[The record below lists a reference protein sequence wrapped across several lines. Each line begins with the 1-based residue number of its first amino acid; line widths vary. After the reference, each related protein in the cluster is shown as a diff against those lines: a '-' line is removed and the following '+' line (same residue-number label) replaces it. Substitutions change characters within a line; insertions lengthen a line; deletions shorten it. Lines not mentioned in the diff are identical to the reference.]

1 MAYRRPAEEIATFW
15 RDPALHN
22 LELLHAHYVT
32 HSFAPHAHE
41 GFAIGVIER
50 GAERFA
56 YRRAN
61 HIAPAGS
68 IVVINPGE
76 MHTGAALL
84 PDGWSYRMLYP
95 DAQVL
100 QAVASEMSGRHRD
113 IPFFA
118 EPVIDDPDLAAL
130 ILKAH
135 TLLEMPSTPLE
146 RESRLLPVL
155 AHLIERHAD
164 AHPSRPQRQPRAQP
178 APAVWRVRD
187 YLAEHYADAVTLD
200 ELAAL
205 AGLSPFHLLRT
216 FSAAVGM
223 PPHVYLTQVRVARAK
238 NLLAVGLPIAEVAA
252 LTGFVDQSHLTRHF
266 KRTVGVAPGQYV
278 RGGLR

>member
-32 HSFAPHAHE
+32 HSFAPHSHE

-50 GAERFA
+50 GAETFA

-61 HIAPAGS
+61 HVAPAGS

-76 MHTGAALL
+76 MHTGSALL

-95 DAQVL
+95 DAHVL
-100 QAVASEMSGRHRD
+100 QAVASELSGRPRD

-118 EPVIDDPDLAAL
+118 EPVIDDPAVADA
-130 ILKAH
+130 ILQMHA
-135 TLLEMPSTPLE
+135 LLETPSTPLE

-155 AHLIERHAD
+155 ARLIERHAD
-164 AHPSRPQRQPRAQP
+164 AQPLRPQWQRVQPSA
-178 APAVWRVRD
+178 AVWRVRD
-187 YLAEHYADAVTLD
+187 YLAEHYAEAVTLD
-200 ELAAL
+200 ELASL
-205 AGLSPFHLLRT
+205 ARLSPFHLLRA
-216 FSAAVGM
+216 FSAAIGM
-223 PPHVYLTQVRVARAK
+223 PPHAYLTHVRVRRSKA
-238 NLLAVGLPIAEVAA
+238 LLAAGLPIAQVAT
-252 LTGFVDQSHLTRHF
+252 LTGFVDQSHLSRHF
-266 KRTVGVAPGQYV
+266 KRIVGVAPGQYA
-278 RGGLR
+278 RGALR

>member
-1 MAYRRPAEEIATFW
+1 MTHRRPADEIVTFW
-15 RDPALHN
+15 RDPALHH

-50 GAERFA
+50 GAERFS

-61 HIAPAGS
+61 HVAPAGS

-76 MHTGAALL
+76 MHTGASLL
-84 PDGWSYRMLYP
+84 PSGWSYRMFYP
-95 DAQVL
+95 DAHVL
-100 QAVASEMSGRHRD
+100 QAVAGEMSGRPRD

-118 EPVIDDPDLAAL
+118 EPVLDDPDLAGS
-130 ILKAH
+130 ILRVHA
-135 TLLEMPSTPLE
+135 LLETSVTPLE
-146 RESRLLPVL
+146 RESGLLTML
-155 AHLIERHAD
+155 AHLIARHAD
-164 AHPSRPQRQPRAQP
+164 AHPRRPQLQRVQP
-178 APAVWRVRD
+178 APAVRHVQE
-187 YLAEHYADAVTLD
+187 YLAEHYAKAVTLD
-200 ELAAL
+200 ELATL

-216 FSAAVGM
+216 FSAAIGM
-223 PPHVYLTQVRVARAK
+223 PPHAYLTQVRVARSKA
-238 NLLAVGLPIAEVAA
+238 LLAAGLSIAEVAV

-266 KRTVGVAPGQYV
+266 KRIVGVAPGHYV

>member
-22 LELLHAHYVT
+22 LELLHAHYIT
-32 HSFAPHAHE
+32 HSFAPHTHE

-68 IVVINPGE
+68 LVVINPGE
-76 MHTGAALL
+76 MHTGSTLL

-95 DAQVL
+95 EAHVL
-100 QAVASEMSGRHRD
+100 QSVASEMSGRNHD

-130 ILKAH
+130 ILQVH
-135 TLLEMPSTPLE
+135 ELLEMPSTPLE

-164 AHPSRPQRQPRAQP
+164 ARPMRPQRRRVQPT
-178 APAVWRVRD
+178 PAVWRVRD
-187 YLAEHYADAVTLD
+187 YLTEHYTDVVTLD

-223 PPHVYLTQVRVARAK
+223 PPHVYLTQVRVTRAK
-238 NLLAVGLPIAEVAA
+238 ALLAAGLPIAEVAA
-252 LTGFVDQSHLTRHF
+252 LTGFVDQSHFSRHF

-278 RGGLR
+278 RGGRR

>member
-22 LELLHAHYVT
+22 LELLHARYVT
-32 HSFAPHAHE
+32 HSFAPHSHE

-56 YRRAN
+56 YRRGD
-61 HIAPAGS
+61 HVAPAGS

-76 MHTGAALL
+76 MHTGSAFL
-84 PDGWSYRMLYP
+84 PEGWSYRMLYP
-95 DAQVL
+95 DARVL
-100 QAVASEMSGRHRD
+100 QAVASEMSGRPRD

-118 EPVIDDPDLAAL
+118 EPVLDDPDLANAML
-130 ILKAH
+130 QAH
-135 TLLEMPSTPLE
+135 ALLEMPSTPLE

-164 AHPSRPQRQPRAQP
+164 AQPLRPAWQRVQPTS
-178 APAVWRVRD
+178 AVWRVRD
-187 YLAEHYADAVTLD
+187 YLAEHYAEAVTLD
-200 ELAAL
+200 ELATL
-205 AGLSPFHLLRT
+205 AGLSPFHLLRA
-216 FSAAVGM
+216 FSAAIGV
-223 PPHVYLTQVRVARAK
+223 PPHAYLTQVRVARSKA
-238 NLLAVGLPIAEVAA
+238 LLAAGLPIAEVAT

-266 KRTVGVAPGQYV
+266 KRIVGVAPGQYV
-278 RGGLR
+278 RGSLH

>member
-32 HSFAPHAHE
+32 HSFAPHSHE

-50 GAERFA
+50 GVERFA

-76 MHTGAALL
+76 MHTGSALL

-95 DAQVL
+95 EAHVL
-100 QAVASEMSGRHRD
+100 QAVASEMSGRPRD

-118 EPVIDDPDLAAL
+118 EAVIEDPALADA
-130 ILKAH
+130 ILQAH
-135 TLLEMPSTPLE
+135 ALLETPSTPLE

-155 AHLIERHAD
+155 ARLIERHAD
-164 AHPSRPQRQPRAQP
+164 DHPLRPQWQRMQPSS
-178 APAVWRVRD
+178 AVWSVRD
-187 YLAEHYADAVTLD
+187 YLAEHYAKAVTLD
-200 ELAAL
+200 ELASL
-205 AGLSPFHLLRT
+205 AGLSPFHLLRA

-223 PPHVYLTQVRVARAK
+223 PPHAYLTQVRVRRSKA
-238 NLLAVGLPIAEVAA
+238 LLAAGLPIAEVAA

-266 KRTVGVAPGQYV
+266 KRIVGVAPGQYA
-278 RGGLR
+278 RGAFR

>member
-32 HSFAPHAHE
+32 HSFAPHSHE
-41 GFAIGVIER
+41 GFAIGAIER

-61 HIAPAGS
+61 HIAHAGTV
-68 IVVINPGE
+68 VVINPGE

-84 PDGWSYRMLYP
+84 PSGWSYRMLYP
-95 DAQVL
+95 DASVL
-100 QAVASEMSGRHRD
+100 QAVASEMSGRPRD

-118 EPVIDDPDLAAL
+118 EPVLDDPTIAAH
-130 ILKAH
+130 ILQMHA
-135 TLLEMPSTPLE
+135 LLESPSSPLE

-155 AHLIERHAD
+155 ARLIERHAD
-164 AHPSRPQRQPRAQP
+164 VRPLRSERPRAQA

-187 YLAEHYADAVTLD
+187 YLTEHYAEAVTLE

-223 PPHVYLTQVRVARAK
+223 PPHVYLTQVRVGRAK
-238 NLLAVGLPIAEVAA
+238 ALLAAGLPIAEVAT

>member
-32 HSFAPHAHE
+32 HSFAPHSHE

-76 MHTGAALL
+76 MHTGSALL

-95 DAQVL
+95 EAHML
-100 QAVASEMSGRHRD
+100 QAVASEMSGRPRD

-118 EPVIDDPDLAAL
+118 EAVIEDPTLADA
-130 ILKAH
+130 ILQTH
-135 TLLEMPSTPLE
+135 TLLETPSTPLE

-155 AHLIERHAD
+155 ARLIERHAD
-164 AHPSRPQRQPRAQP
+164 AQPLRPQWQRMQPVS
-178 APAVWRVRD
+178 AVWRVRD
-187 YLAEHYADAVTLD
+187 YLAEHYSEAVTLD
-200 ELAAL
+200 ELASL
-205 AGLSPFHLLRT
+205 AGLSPFHLLRA

-223 PPHVYLTQVRVARAK
+223 PPHAYLTQVRVQRSKA
-238 NLLAVGLPIAEVAA
+238 LLTAGLPIAEVAA
-252 LTGFVDQSHLTRHF
+252 LTGFVDQSHLSRHF
-266 KRTVGVAPGQYV
+266 KRIVGVAPGQYV
-278 RGGLR
+278 RGSLR

>member
-22 LELLHAHYVT
+22 LELLHAHYIT

-50 GAERFA
+50 GVERFA

-68 IVVINPGE
+68 LVVINPGE

-95 DAQVL
+95 EAHVL
-100 QAVASEMSGRHRD
+100 QSVASEMSGRTRD

-118 EPVIDDPDLAAL
+118 EPVIDDPDLATL
-130 ILKAH
+130 ILQVH
-135 TLLEMPSTPLE
+135 ELLEMPSTPLE

-164 AHPSRPQRQPRAQP
+164 ARPTRPQRQRVQP

-187 YLAEHYADAVTLD
+187 YLAEHYADVVTLD

-223 PPHVYLTQVRVARAK
+223 PPHVYLTQVRVARSKA
-238 NLLAVGLPIAEVAA
+238 LLAAGLPIAEVAA
-252 LTGFVDQSHLTRHF
+252 LTGFVDQSHFSRHF

>member
-1 MAYRRPAEEIATFW
+1 MAYRRPVEEIATFW

-32 HSFAPHAHE
+32 HSFAPHSHD

-61 HIAPAGS
+61 HVAPAGS

-76 MHTGAALL
+76 MHTGSALL

-95 DAQVL
+95 DARVL
-100 QAVASEMSGRHRD
+100 QAVASEISGRPRD

-118 EPVIDDPDLAAL
+118 EPVIDDPALADA
-130 ILKAH
+130 ILQMHA
-135 TLLEMPSTPLE
+135 LLEAPSTPLE

-155 AHLIERHAD
+155 ARLIERHAD
-164 AHPSRPQRQPRAQP
+164 AQPLRAQWQRVQP
-178 APAVWRVRD
+178 SATVWRVRD
-187 YLAEHYADAVTLD
+187 YLAEHYAEAVTLD
-200 ELAAL
+200 ELASL
-205 AGLSPFHLLRT
+205 ARLSPFHLLRA
-216 FSAAVGM
+216 FSAAIGI
-223 PPHVYLTQVRVARAK
+223 PPHAYLTQVRVGRSKA
-238 NLLAVGLPIAEVAA
+238 LLAAGLPIAEVAA
-252 LTGFVDQSHLTRHF
+252 LTGFVDQSHLSRHF
-266 KRTVGVAPGQYV
+266 KRIVGVAPGQYA
-278 RGGLR
+278 RGAIR

>member
-22 LELLHAHYVT
+22 LELLHAHYIT

-68 IVVINPGE
+68 LVVINPGE
-76 MHTGAALL
+76 MHTGSTLL

-95 DAQVL
+95 EAHVL
-100 QAVASEMSGRHRD
+100 QSVASEMSGRNHD

-130 ILKAH
+130 ILQVH
-135 TLLEMPSTPLE
+135 ELLEMPSTPLE

-164 AHPSRPQRQPRAQP
+164 ARPMRPQRRRVQPT
-178 APAVWRVRD
+178 PAVWRVRD
-187 YLAEHYADAVTLD
+187 YLTEHYTDVVTLD

-223 PPHVYLTQVRVARAK
+223 PPHVYLTQVRVTRAK
-238 NLLAVGLPIAEVAA
+238 ALLAAGLPIAEVAA
-252 LTGFVDQSHLTRHF
+252 LTGFVDQSHFSRHF

-278 RGGLR
+278 RGGRR

>member
-32 HSFAPHAHE
+32 HSFAPHSHE
-41 GFAIGVIER
+41 GFAIGAIER

-61 HIAPAGS
+61 HIAHAGTV
-68 IVVINPGE
+68 VVINPGE

-84 PDGWSYRMLYP
+84 PSGWSYRMLYP
-95 DAQVL
+95 DASVL
-100 QAVASEMSGRHRD
+100 QAVASEMSGRPRD

-118 EPVIDDPDLAAL
+118 EPVLDDPTIAAH
-130 ILKAH
+130 ILQVHA
-135 TLLEMPSTPLE
+135 LLELPSSPLE
-146 RESRLLPVL
+146 RESRLLPML
-155 AHLIERHAD
+155 ARLIERHAD
-164 AHPSRPQRQPRAQP
+164 VRPLRSERPRAQA

-187 YLAEHYADAVTLD
+187 YLTEHYAEAVTLD
-200 ELAAL
+200 ELAAI

-223 PPHVYLTQVRVARAK
+223 PPHVYLTQVRVGRAK
-238 NLLAVGLPIAEVAA
+238 ALLAAGLPIAEVAT